1 MTGVIPLPPVRWF
14 HERMKATEIL
24 VHEHELILRGVAVL
38 ERLARRANAGQDVP
52 AGDARSLIE
61 FIRTFADGC
70 HHAKE
75 EGVLFPA
82 MIAAGIPAQGGP
94 VAVMLGEHDQGRAAV
109 KAMDSAVAGFGADP
123 GAPVAF
129 ASAAFAYSTLLTN
142 HIFKENNVLFRM
154 ADQVIPASQDAAM
167 VAAYAEHEA
176 KVTGP
181 GEHERFH
188 AMIDALERA
197 YPG

>member
-1 MTGVIPLPPVRWF
+1 
-14 HERMKATEIL
+14 MKATEIL
-24 VHEHELILRGVAVL
+24 IREHELILRGVAVL
-38 ERLARRANAGQDVP
+38 ERMARRANAGTEIP
-52 AGDARSLIE
+52 AGDARSIIE
-61 FIRTFADGC
+61 FIRKFADGC

-94 VAVMLGEHDQGRAAV
+94 VAVMLTEHDQGRAAV
-109 KAMDSAVAGFGADP
+109 KAMDHAVAGFGGDAAAL
-123 GAPVAF
+123 GTF
-129 ASAAFAYSTLLTN
+129 ASAAFAYTSLLTN

-154 ADQVIPASQDAAM
+154 ADQIIPASKDAEM
-167 VAAYAEHEA
+167 VAAYDEHEA
-176 KVTGP
+176 RVSAP

-188 AMIDALERA
+188 AMIAALEHA

>member
-1 MTGVIPLPPVRWF
+1 
-14 HERMKATEIL
+14 MKATEIL
-24 VHEHELILRGVAVL
+24 IREHELILRGVAVL
-38 ERLARRANAGQDVP
+38 ERMARRASAGQDVP
-52 AGDARSLIE
+52 AGDARSLVE
-61 FIRTFADGC
+61 FIRKFADAC

-82 MIAAGIPAQGGP
+82 MIEAGIPAQGGP

-109 KAMDSAVAGFGADP
+109 KAMDEAIAGFGSDP
-123 GAPVAF
+123 AAPGAF
-129 ASAAFAYSTLLTN
+129 ASAAFAYATLLTN

-154 ADQVIPASQDAAM
+154 ADQVIPASKDAEM
-167 VAAYAEHEA
+167 VAAYDEHEA
-176 KVTGP
+176 RVTGP

-188 AMIDALERA
+188 ATIGALEQA